1 MAAVHLEVLFLSAM
15 GEPCGANVAHGSCK
29 QSLTCGASLIPSE
42 IAAWK
47 RVCADVDSQ
56 VVRVI
61 VKLQSFYWLRAARS
75 KATKSATSS
84 IEARP
89 AAAALATEL
98 AELSTP

>member
-15 GEPCGANVAHGSCK
+15 GEPCGAMEAHGSCK
-29 QSLTCGASLIPSE
+29 ESLTCGASLIPSE

-56 VVRVI
+56 VVRVLDK
-61 VKLQSFYWLRAARS
+61 VAEFLLASRRS
-75 KATKSATSS
+75 KATKSATNSV
-84 IEARP
+84 EARP

-98 AELSTP
+98 GG